1 MKSDNDNALRLMSAK
16 EASAATTMSRV
27 LLSMMA
33 KEGKFPQPVQIG
45 VKRQAYVRAEV
56 NAWIDQRIASRAA

>member
-1 MKSDNDNALRLMSAK
+1 MKSDNDNTPRLMSAK
-16 EASAATTMSRV
+16 EASTATTMSRV

-45 VKRQAYVRAEV
+45 VKRQAYVRSEV